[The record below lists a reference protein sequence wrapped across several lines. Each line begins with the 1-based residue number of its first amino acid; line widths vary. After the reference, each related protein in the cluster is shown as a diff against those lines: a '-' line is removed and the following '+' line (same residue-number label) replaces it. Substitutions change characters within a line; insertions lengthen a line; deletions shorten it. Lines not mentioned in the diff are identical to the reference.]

1 MNSSSTTMCT
11 GLKRGGQPK
20 RQWHGDDH
28 DQRDLRAQVEGDR
41 APQLGGQP
49 ATALD
54 RADDRRVRVID
65 EHQVG
70 RLAGEIGSAR
80 AHRDP
85 DVRRGE
91 GRRVVDAVAGDGD
104 RLAAI
109 LEDPDEAQ
117 LVLGRGA
124 RDHGL
129 AAQPPGELVVVEGV
143 ERRAAVQDLGSADAG
158 LARGRGDRLGV
169 VAADDDRPHAGVG
182 ELGHGIADAGAQRIA
197 EGGQSD
203 EVELGLGVGGVAG
216 GARRHDAR
224 RPR

>member
-1 MNSSSTTMCT
+1 MSADGRERDGGQLRGVEEPARGIARRAVHRRRRRGSETKATDAPTSMNSSRMTMWT
-11 GLKRGGQPK
+11 GWNGAGSPSASG
-20 RQWHGDDH
+20 HGDDH
-28 DQRDLRAQVEGDR
+28 DERDLGAEVEGDR

-54 RADDRRVRVID
+54 RADDRRVGVVD
-65 EHQVG
+65 EHEVG

-109 LEDPDEAQ
+109 LEDPDEPQ

-124 RDHGL
+124 RDDGL

-143 ERRAAVQDLGSADAG
+143 ERRAAVQDLG
-158 LARGRGDRLGV
+158 ARGP
-169 VAADDDRPHAGVG
+169 RP
-182 ELGHGIADAGAQRIA
+182 R
-197 EGGQSD
+197 
-203 EVELGLGVGGVAG
+203 
-216 GARRHDAR
+216 ARPR
-224 RPR
+224 RPSRGGRR

>member
-1 MNSSSTTMCT
+1 MSAAAVSAIADSCVRVEEPAGGIARGAIHRRRRR
-11 GLKRGGQPK
+11 GLGDEGHRRADIHEQLEHDDVHRVKRGGQPK

-28 DQRDLRAQVEGDR
+28 DQRDLGAEVESDR

-54 RADDRRVRVID
+54 RADDRRVRVVD

-124 RDHGL
+124 RDDSL
-129 AAQPPGELVVVEGV
+129 AAQPPGELVVVESV
-143 ERRAAVQDLGSADAG
+143 ERRAAVQDLGE
-158 LARGRGDRLGV
+158 RG
-169 VAADDDRPHAGVG
+169 
-182 ELGHGIADAGAQRIA
+182 
-197 EGGQSD
+197 
-203 EVELGLGVGGVAG
+203 
-216 GARRHDAR
+216 R
-224 RPR
+224 RPRAQPRRPSRGGRR